1 VFLENLA
8 FVIFYLENNGDI
20 NILDKKGRNAL
31 HYLAMNDSV
40 NILNILLENKIEINH
55 QEYKEGQTPI
65 FYALK
70 YSSFKVL
77 KILLTRN
84 TDIDKKE

>member
-1 VFLENLA
+1 MFLENLA